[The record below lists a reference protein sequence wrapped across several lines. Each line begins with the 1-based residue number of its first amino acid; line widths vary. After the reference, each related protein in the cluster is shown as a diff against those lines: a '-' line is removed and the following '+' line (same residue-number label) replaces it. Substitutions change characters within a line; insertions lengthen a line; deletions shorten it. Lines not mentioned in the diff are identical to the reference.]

1 MSIILSV
8 IFALIVLFSV
18 WGGYKR
24 GFVLSTAN
32 LVAIVASLY
41 LACLLSAAFS
51 NELVTVMRPFAEGYV
66 ERQITEVTMPELGF
80 DAMGLSV
87 SDALEQHPDQTGDF
101 CVATFR
107 AVGIYDGPAA
117 QMAQEAQD
125 YAEVQQTGIVSAI
138 VEIFCERIA
147 YVGCIVLGFIVILIL
162 LLAIG
167 NLPNLTFKIPEKE
180 RLDDVGGAIA
190 GALGGVTYCVLLCW
204 ALQFAGILIGRETL
218 SHTFLAKAFL
228 FIDFI
233 TLGVGI

>member
-8 IFALIVLFSV
+8 IFLLVILFSG

-24 GFVLSTAN
+24 GFILSTAN
-32 LVAIVASLY
+32 LVAIVAALY

-66 ERQITEVTMPELGF
+66 ERQIDDVVMPELGLSET
-80 DAMGLSV
+80 GLSV
-87 SDALEQHPDQTGDF
+87 ADALEQNPDMTDTF
-101 CVATFR
+101 CAATFR
-107 AVGIYDGPAA
+107 AAGIYDGPAA

-125 YAEVQQTGIVSAI
+125 YADAQKTDIITAI
-138 VEIFCERIA
+138 VEVFCARVA
-147 YVGCIVLGFIVILIL
+147 YVGCIILGFVVILIL

-180 RLDDVGGAIA
+180 RLDDVGGAVM
-190 GALGGVTYCVLLCW
+190 GVVNGVTYCVLLCW
-204 ALQFAGILIGRETL
+204 ALQFTGILIGRETL
-218 SHTFLAKAFL
+218 AHTFLAKAFL